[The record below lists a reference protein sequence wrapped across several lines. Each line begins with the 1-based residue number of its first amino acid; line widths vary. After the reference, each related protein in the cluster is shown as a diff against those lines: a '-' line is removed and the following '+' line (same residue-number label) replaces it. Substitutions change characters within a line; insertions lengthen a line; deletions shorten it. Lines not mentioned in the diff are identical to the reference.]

1 MRCSFFMPENC
12 LKLARNMHVYFIV
25 NVNDVFNALGGKP
38 VQSPMMNML
47 NNFYEFRKNFKGNPQ
62 QEVQKLIQSGRISPQ
77 QYQQIQAMAQ
87 QLQPYIK

>member
-1 MRCSFFMPENC
+1 M
-12 LKLARNMHVYFIV
+12 
-25 NVNDVFNALGGKP
+25 NDLFNALGGKP

-47 NNFYEFRKNFKGNPQ
+47 NNFYEFRKSFKGNPQ

-77 QYQQIQAMAQ
+77 QYQQIQAMAK

>member
-1 MRCSFFMPENC
+1 M
-12 LKLARNMHVYFIV
+12 
-25 NVNDVFNALGGKP
+25 NDLFNALGGKP

-87 QLQPYIK
+87 QLKPYIK